1 MQKTRS
7 TVEPAA
13 QAPARE
19 PEIEAWTPWP
29 EALAGWAVFLA
40 LAVFLVL
47 LVRIY

>member
-1 MQKTRS
+1 MQKNRS
-7 TVEPAA
+7 TVEPVAH
-13 QAPARE
+13 ARAKE

-29 EALAGWAVFLA
+29 EALAGWAVFMA